1 MRLEGSETRGRRLI
15 GLLLVVV
22 AGSVIY
28 LATSP
33 DNRFEA
39 DDAYSFAAAVE
50 FGDFGSVI
58 NPYHLAYIPLVK
70 ALYEPIRS
78 VAPEQR
84 ALPFMALLGAVA
96 GAVTVVLF
104 YLLMIHWL
112 QASRAQAA
120 FGAIALGVSYG
131 FWRYTAEAEVYALAS
146 LAAVLLLLVAVRI
159 RPSWPAVAVI
169 AALACISI
177 LAHAL
182 NLALVVALPLL
193 LTQRGWPGLKVLA
206 SALLFGTTLF
216 AISFG
221 AYSLAR
227 ANGIEAAVGATYME
241 FYAGAESGNSL
252 SPSDLIPAVGII
264 GSTVVAANSVFVY
277 EQVRDFLTTSY
288 PGNAIAD
295 EVTMGSTSPEWLRY
309 LAPVVLLATLIALT
323 TLLWKL
329 RKSRFASWKTGYTLY
344 VWLGAY
350 LVIVLIGRGVIQ
362 PELWLLALVPFWAI
376 IVGAMERVGLSGA
389 LPWLVVGTLAA
400 NSLINGFMPVYLG
413 DNRLEAFSQWPS
425 SHVSQGDL
433 ILTADSAGTARYL
446 AYQTPA
452 HTAQIGVGPPERAVE
467 NIQLLG
473 DMIAAG
479 LTTAQIVEAL
489 DSRGLIE
496 GYKPISH
503 ATANLYITR
512 DLFDPP
518 EWLETARPESAD
530 ALRKLGERIGN
541 RFVEV
546 DDNDLYLARVDG

>member
-1 MRLEGSETRGRRLI
+1 MTRGRRLTA
-15 GLLLVVV
+15 LCLVVV
-22 AGSVIY
+22 AGSALY

-50 FGDFGSVI
+50 SGDFGSVI
-58 NPYHLAYIPLVK
+58 SPYHLAYIPLVK

-84 ALPFMALLGAVA
+84 ALPFMAILGAVA

-120 FGAIALGVSYG
+120 FGACALGVSYG

-169 AALACISI
+169 ATLACISI
-177 LAHAL
+177 LTHAL
-182 NLALVVALPLL
+182 NLALVIALPLL
-193 LTQRGWPGLKVLA
+193 LTQRGWPRLKVLS
-206 SALLFGTTLF
+206 SALLFGTMLF
-216 AISFG
+216 AITLG

-227 ANGIEAAVGATYME
+227 ANGFEAAVGTSYLG
-241 FYAGAESGNSL
+241 FYGGAESGNSL
-252 SPSDLIPAVGII
+252 SPGDLIPAIGLI

-277 EQVRDFLTTSY
+277 EEVRDFVTTSY
-288 PGNAIAD
+288 PGNAIAE
-295 EVTMGSTSPEWLRY
+295 EVTMGSTSPEWLRF
-309 LAPVVLLATLIALT
+309 LAPVAWLGTLIAFT

-329 RKSRFASWKTGYTLY
+329 RKSGFASWKTGHTLY

-350 LVIVLIGRGVIQ
+350 LAIVLIGRGVIQ

-376 IVGAMERVGLSGA
+376 IVGGIERVGLEGA
-389 LPWLVVGTLAA
+389 LPWLVVATLAA
-400 NSLINGFMPVYLG
+400 NSIINGFMPVYLG
-413 DNRLEAFSQWPS
+413 DNRLEAFSEWPS
-425 SHVSQGDL
+425 NHVSQGDL
-433 ILTADSAGTARYL
+433 ILTADSASTARYL

-452 HTAQIGVGPPERAVE
+452 HTAHVGVGPPETALE

-473 DMIAAG
+473 DMIAAD
-479 LTTAQIVEAL
+479 LTTAQIVEGL
-489 DSRGLIE
+489 YSRGLIE

-503 ATANLYITR
+503 ETATLYITR

-530 ALRKLGERIGN
+530 ALRSLGERLGH

-546 DDNDLYLARVDG
+546 DDTDLYLIRVTDD